1 MISIDVLW
9 AAAIGYLLGS
19 IPFAFIT
26 VKIFL
31 GGLDIRTIG
40 SKNIGGRNVVRA
52 FQHKEKPKSIAY
64 TAGIVV
70 AILDMLKGFFA
81 MWIAVAISFTVGHSD
96 AWVIAF
102 AGPAAI
108 LGHNWCIWLLS
119 HAGRGVAAT
128 LGSMI
133 FFNPV
138 FLPLWLVAFFGLST
152 ICFYSAITY
161 IVSFIIMGLIFLSWP
176 WFLSPLG
183 MFGVDPN
190 TITEPSFGLVA
201 MVAMFAITLI
211 VITRQKAN
219 FDKIERGEAS
229 RMKLWKIFKGK
240 ADEALK

>member
-1 MISIDVLW
+1 MITVDVIW
-9 AAAIGYLLGS
+9 ATAIGYFLGS

-40 SKNIGGRNVVRA
+40 SKNVGGRNVVRA
-52 FQHKEKPKSIAY
+52 FQHKEKPNSIAY

-70 AILDMLKGFFA
+70 AILDILKGFFA
-81 MWIAVAISFTVGHSD
+81 MWIAVIISYTVGHSD
-96 AWVIAF
+96 AWVITF

-119 HAGRGVAAT
+119 HAGRGVAST

-138 FLPLWLVAFFGLST
+138 FLPLWLVSFFGLSMV
-152 ICFYSAITY
+152 CFYSSITY
-161 IVSFIIMGLIFLSWP
+161 IVSFIVMGVIFFWWP
-176 WFLSPLG
+176 WFLSPMG
-183 MFGVDPN
+183 MVADPN
-190 TITEPSFGLVA
+190 TITDPTFGLVT
-201 MVAMFAITLI
+201 MIAMFATTIV

-219 FDKIERGEAS
+219 FDKIRSGEAS

>member
-1 MISIDVLW
+1 MISIDVIW
-9 AAAIGYLLGS
+9 AAAIGYFLGS

-40 SKNIGGRNVVRA
+40 SKNVGGRNVVRA

-70 AILDMLKGFFA
+70 AILDILKGFFA
-81 MWIAVAISFTVGHSD
+81 MWIAVAISYTVGHYD

-108 LGHNWCIWLLS
+108 LGHNWCIWLWS
-119 HAGRGVAAT
+119 HAGRGVAST

-161 IVSFIIMGLIFLSWP
+161 IVSFIVMGLIFLSWP
-176 WFLSPLG
+176 WFLSPIG
-183 MFGVDPN
+183 MFADPKTMAN
-190 TITEPSFGLVA
+190 PSFGLVA
-201 MVAMFAITLI
+201 MVTMFAITLI

-219 FDKIERGEAS
+219 FEKIERGEAS

>member
-1 MISIDVLW
+1 MISVDVIW

-19 IPFAFIT
+19 IPFAFLT

-31 GGLDIRTIG
+31 GGLDIRTVG
-40 SKNIGGRNVVRA
+40 SKNVGGRNVVRA

-70 AILDMLKGFFA
+70 AILDILKGFFA
-81 MWIAVAISFTVGHSD
+81 MWIAVAISYTVGHSD

-108 LGHNWCIWLLS
+108 LGHNWCIWLWS
-119 HAGRGVAAT
+119 HAGRGVAST

-161 IVSFIIMGLIFLSWP
+161 IVSFIVMGLIFLSWW

-183 MFGVDPN
+183 MFVDPN
-190 TITEPSFGLVA
+190 TMTNPSFGLVA
-201 MVAMFAITLI
+201 MVTMFAITI
-211 VITRQKAN
+211 VVITRQKAN
-219 FDKIERGEAS
+219 FEKIERGEAS

-240 ADEALK
+240 AEEALK